1 MPSGMHSTEST
12 PWRHEERST
21 SVKTGPRAQLA
32 RGIHLTWTSLR
43 VLSKDPQLLTLPFLA
58 LVMNGF
64 VWLLVALSFWAL
76 GFPST
81 SADTSFLYQEMFV
94 AYLVSYVLA
103 IYFMAAIV
111 GAAYLRIEGRRP
123 SVSDGFHA
131 ANASLPRLLAWSLF
145 AATVGVLLRLASLR
159 WEQAGRLQAR
169 ILGNPWPISSL
180 FVVPTMV
187 VEGLGPVKGFRRS
200 LTLVQE
206 RWGSHPSG
214 VLGTGVVFLLL
225 YLIGFIPFLWGLGVD
240 PSFVLGP
247 VVAVLYWLVL
257 IALWSVVHG
266 ILVTTLYH
274 FATESSA
281 AFGFSWQALNRP
293 WVR

>member
-1 MPSGMHSTEST
+1 MHSTEST
-12 PWRHEERST
+12 SWGHEERAVR
-21 SVKTGPRAQLA
+21 VKSGLRAQLA
-32 RGIHLTWTSLR
+32 RGVHLTWTSVR

-64 VWLLVALSFWAL
+64 VWLLVALSLWAVGL
-76 GFPST
+76 ASG
-81 SADTSFLYQEMFV
+81 SADRSFLYQEMFV
-94 AYLVSYVLA
+94 AYLVSYFLA

-111 GAAYLRIEGRRP
+111 GASYLRIQGRRP
-123 SVSDGFHA
+123 TVSDGFQA
-131 ANASLPRLLAWSLF
+131 ANACVLRLVAWSLF

-180 FVVPTMV
+180 FVLPAMV

-200 LTLVQE
+200 LTLVQD

-225 YLIGFIPFLWGLGVD
+225 CLIGFIPFLWGLAVD
-240 PSFVLGP
+240 PGFVVGP
-247 VVAVLYWLVL
+247 IVAVFYWLILV
-257 IALWSVVHG
+257 ALWSVVHG
-266 ILVTTLYH
+266 ILVTSLYH

>member
-1 MPSGMHSTEST
+1 MHSTEST
-12 PWRHEERST
+12 SWGHEERST
-21 SVKTGPRAQLA
+21 AVHTGLRAQLS

-43 VLSKDPQLLTLPFLA
+43 VLSKDPQLLTLPFFA

-76 GFPST
+76 GFPSA
-81 SADTSFLYQEMFV
+81 SANTSFLYQEMFA

-103 IYFMAAIV
+103 MYFMAAIV
-111 GAAYLRIEGRRP
+111 GAAYTRLQGRRP
-123 SVSDGFHA
+123 TVSDGFQA
-131 ANASLPRLLAWSLF
+131 ANACLLRLVAWSVF
-145 AATVGVLLRLASLR
+145 AATIGVFLRLASLR

-169 ILGNPWPISSL
+169 VLGNPWPISSL
-180 FVVPTMV
+180 FVLPAMV
-187 VEGLGPVKGFRRS
+187 VEGMGPVKGFRRS
-200 LTLVQE
+200 RTLLQE

-225 YLIGFIPFLWGLGVD
+225 YLIGLVPFLWGLAVD
-240 PSFVLGP
+240 PGFVVGP
-247 VVAVLYWLVL
+247 VAAVLYWLVL

-266 ILVTTLYH
+266 ILVTSLYH
-274 FATESSA
+274 YATESSA

>member
-1 MPSGMHSTEST
+1 MHSTEST
-12 PWRHEERST
+12 SWGHEERAVR
-21 SVKTGPRAQLA
+21 VKSGLRAQLA
-32 RGIHLTWTSLR
+32 RGVHLTWTSVR

-64 VWLLVALSFWAL
+64 VWLLVALSLWAVGL
-76 GFPST
+76 ASG
-81 SADTSFLYQEMFV
+81 SADRSFLYQEMFV
-94 AYLVSYVLA
+94 AYLVSYFLA

-111 GAAYLRIEGRRP
+111 GASYLRIQGRRP
-123 SVSDGFHA
+123 TVSDGFQA
-131 ANASLPRLLAWSLF
+131 ANACVLRLIAWSLF

-180 FVVPTMV
+180 FVLPAMV

-200 LTLVQE
+200 LTLVQD

-225 YLIGFIPFLWGLGVD
+225 CLIGFIPFLWGLAVD
-240 PSFVLGP
+240 PGFVVGP
-247 VVAVLYWLVL
+247 IVAVFYWLILV
-257 IALWSVVHG
+257 ALWSVVHG
-266 ILVTTLYH
+266 ILVTSLYH